1 MSLRFRFPRSL
12 PSRRSLAPLL
22 VPPALAAFAVVA
34 CVEEPSIPKLGDQG
48 IEVTVTP
55 SAFLLH
61 AGEIDTITVTITN
74 HVAEQVSLVFPS
86 TCPVRPYIRDADGRI
101 QVPEGGVHSNC
112 PPIQSQLLIP
122 AGGAVTREFYWTGG
136 TQFDALPASPRLP
149 AGRYYVSANL
159 DAEGFS
165 TLGFAVLI
173 TLVD

>member
-1 MSLRFRFPRSL
+1 MSLRLRNPRSF
-12 PSRRSLAPLL
+12 PSRRSSAPILL
-22 VPPALAAFAVVA
+22 LQALVALAVVA

-48 IEVTVTP
+48 IEVTVAP

-74 HVAEQVSLVFPS
+74 HVAEQVRLIFPT
-86 TCPVRPYIRDADGRI
+86 TCAVRPYIRDEGGRI
-101 QVPEGGVHSNC
+101 KVPEDGVHSDC

-122 AGGAVTREFYWTGG
+122 AGGAVTQEFYWTGG
-136 TQFDALPASPRLP
+136 SQFDALPASPRLP

-165 TLGFAVLI
+165 TVGFAVLI